1 MRGIDARTF
10 PGEEVPMPLM
20 MFVEHDAEALV
31 TDKPHCSDCFGFG
44 IDAPEAEEPAIDAE

>member
-1 MRGIDARTF
+1 
-10 PGEEVPMPLM
+10 MPLM